1 MVNLL
6 ITTLLILVTVTAGRS
21 SLRGTSANDNARRSL
36 VTLTSLNN
44 TIWQATELAYN
55 PGIPAQPIDTTYPIT
70 LNFNS
75 SRMSGSNGCNRY
87 FGSYEQ
93 LSENSFSTGSFAST
107 RKYCAAVSLQERN
120 YMTFLRD
127 RIFFYGVDTVN
138 GTLKLYDAYNK
149 TNEEYN
155 AQHLVG
161 VFNVS
166 DTQ

>member
-1 MVNLL
+1 M
-6 ITTLLILVTVTAGRS
+6 
-21 SLRGTSANDNARRSL
+21 
-36 VTLTSLNN
+36 TLTSLNN
-44 TIWQATELAYN
+44 TWQATELAYT
-55 PGIPAQPIDTTYPIT
+55 PGTSAQPIDTTYPIT

-87 FGSYEQ
+87 FGLYEK

-107 RKYCAAVSLQERN
+107 RKYCATVSLQEMN

-127 RIFFYGVDTVN
+127 RIFFYDVLN
-138 GTLKLYDAYNK
+138 ETLRLYDAYNE

>member
-1 MVNLL
+1 MNLL
-6 ITTLLILVTVTAGRS
+6 ITTLLILVSVTAGRS
-21 SLRGTSANDNARRSL
+21 SLRGADDKPRRSL
-36 VTLTSLNN
+36 VTLTYLNN

-55 PGIPAQPIDTTYPIT
+55 AGTTAQPIDRTYPIT

-127 RIFFYGVDTVN
+127 RIFFYEVDTVN

>member
-1 MVNLL
+1 MKMNLL
-6 ITTLLILVTVTAGRS
+6 IITILILVSVTDGRS
-21 SLRGTSANDNARRSL
+21 SLRGTDDNSRRSL
-36 VTLTSLNN
+36 ETLTSLNN

-87 FGSYEQ
+87 FGAYEQ

-107 RKYCAAVSLQERN
+107 RKYCAAVSLQEMN

-127 RIFFYGVDTVN
+127 RIFFYDVLN
-138 GTLKLYDAYNK
+138 ETLRLYDAYNE
-149 TNEEYN
+149 TNKEYN

>member
-1 MVNLL
+1 MNLL
-6 ITTLLILVTVTAGRS
+6 ITTLLILVSVTAGRS
-21 SLRGTSANDNARRSL
+21 SLRGADDKPRRSL
-36 VTLTSLNN
+36 VTLTYLNN
-44 TIWQATELAYN
+44 TIWQATELAYTA
-55 PGIPAQPIDTTYPIT
+55 GTTAQPIDRTYPIT

-127 RIFFYGVDTVN
+127 WIFFYEVDTVN

>member
-1 MVNLL
+1 M
-6 ITTLLILVTVTAGRS
+6 TVTDGRS
-21 SLRGTSANDNARRSL
+21 SLRGTNDNSRRSL
-36 VTLTSLNN
+36 ETLTSLNN

-55 PGIPAQPIDTTYPIT
+55 PGIPAQPIDTTNPIT

-87 FGSYEQ
+87 FGAYEQ
-93 LSENSFSTGSFAST
+93 LSDNSFSTGSFAST
-107 RKYCAAVSLQERN
+107 RKYCAAVSLQEMN
-120 YMTFLRD
+120 YMTFLRN
-127 RIFFYGVDTVN
+127 RIFFYEVTDTVN

-161 VFNVS
+161 VFVVS
-166 DTQ
+166 DAQ

>member
-1 MVNLL
+1 MMMNLL
-6 ITTLLILVTVTAGRS
+6 ITILLILISVTDGRS
-21 SLRGTSANDNARRSL
+21 SLRGAHDKPRRSL
-36 VTLTSLNN
+36 ETLTSLNN
-44 TIWQATELAYN
+44 TWQATELAYN
-55 PGIPAQPIDTTYPIT
+55 AGTTAQPIDTTYPIT

-107 RKYCAAVSLQERN
+107 RKYCAAVRLQEFN
-120 YMTFLRD
+120 YMTFIRD
-127 RIFFYGVDTVN
+127 RIFFYEVDTVD

-149 TNEEYN
+149 TNKEYN
-155 AQHLVG
+155 AEHLVG

>member
-1 MVNLL
+1 MNHL
-6 ITTLLILVTVTAGRS
+6 ITTILILVSVTDGRS
-21 SLRGTSANDNARRSL
+21 SLRGAHDNSIRSL
-36 VTLTSLNN
+36 ETLTSLNN
-44 TIWQATELAYN
+44 TWQATELAYT
-55 PGIPAQPIDTTYPIT
+55 PGTPAQPIDTTYPIT

-87 FGSYEQ
+87 FGAYEQ

-107 RKYCAAVSLQERN
+107 RKYCAAVSLQEMN
-120 YMTFLRD
+120 YMTFIRD
-127 RIFFYGVDTVN
+127 RIFFYMVDTMN
-138 GTLKLYDAYNK
+138 DTLKLYDAYNE